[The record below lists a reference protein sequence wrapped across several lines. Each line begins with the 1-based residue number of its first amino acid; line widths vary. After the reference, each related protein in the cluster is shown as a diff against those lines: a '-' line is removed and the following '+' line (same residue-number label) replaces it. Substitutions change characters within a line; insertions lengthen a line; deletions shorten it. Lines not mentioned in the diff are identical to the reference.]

1 MSFGAFGDTPQNA
14 YIRHVNGT
22 ENNPSNYKYTVN
34 GINYQLVNADGKY
47 FYKNISDP
55 TDNTKYYL
63 SRNDGVTSVTT
74 PFAGGR
80 KMRQHR
86 RKSSRKMRQHRRKS
100 LRTRRGRSH

>member
-22 ENNPSNYKYTVN
+22 ENDPSKYKYTVN
-34 GINYQLVNADGKY
+34 GINYQLVKDGDRY
-47 FYKNISDP
+47 CYKNVSD
-55 TDNTKYYL
+55 TNDNNRYYL
-63 SRNDGVTSVTT
+63 STNDRGISVTT
-74 PFAGGR
+74 LMGGR